1 MMYLTQYLK
10 EDAEVLQRSY
20 FLYMHA
26 LLKRS
31 KCKLIFFVHDNFIF
45 NSLYAGYKTILKS
58 ISGKFMSSEL
68 TAIMGPSGIDK
79 SINL

>member
-1 MMYLTQYLK
+1 
-10 EDAEVLQRSY
+10 
-20 FLYMHA
+20 MHA
-26 LLKRS
+26 LLKSS
-31 KCKLIFFVHDNFIF
+31 KCKLIFFLLIF